1 MSNRTGQEIED
12 AVFGLLKNSSISGEI
27 TGDVMLHGIR
37 PRESQ
42 VEDAVVRFVAGLPG
56 QIETGIVVVNI
67 FVPDIDAYG
76 NGQFVPDKGR
86 LTELEQYAAA
96 WVEELKKKQ
105 TVSGFRFDLADTI
118 HSTEF
123 LEKKEHF
130 VVIRLKYRALEK

>member
-1 MSNRTGQEIED
+1 MGNRTGQEVED
-12 AVFGLLKNSSISGEI
+12 AVFGLLKDSSISGKI

-42 VEDAVVRFVAGLPG
+42 VEDAVVKFVAGLPE

-86 LTELEQYAAA
+86 LTELEQYAAE

-105 TVSGFRFDLADTI
+105 TVSGFQFALADTI

-130 VVIRLKYRALEK
+130 VVIRLKYKALEK

>member
-1 MSNRTGQEIED
+1 MGNRTGQEVED
-12 AVFGLLKNSSISGEI
+12 AVFGLLKDSSISGKI

-42 VEDAVVRFVAGLPG
+42 VEDAVVKFVAGLPE

-86 LTELEQYAAA
+86 LTELEQYAAE

-105 TVSGFRFDLADTI
+105 TVSGFQFALADTI

-123 LEKKEHF
+123 LEKQEHF
-130 VVIRLKYRALEK
+130 VVIRLKYKALEK

>member
-1 MSNRTGQEIED
+1 MGNRTGQEIED
-12 AVFGLLKNSSISGEI
+12 AVFGLLKNSSISGKI

-42 VEDAVVRFVAGLPG
+42 VEDAVVRFVAGLPE

-105 TVSGFRFDLADTI
+105 TVSGFQFALADTI

-123 LEKKEHF
+123 LEKQEHF
-130 VVIRLKYRALEK
+130 VVIRLKYKALEQ

>member
-1 MSNRTGQEIED
+1 MGNRTGQEIED
-12 AVFGLLKNSSISGEI
+12 AVFGLLKNSSISGKI
-27 TGDVMLHGIR
+27 TGVVMLHGIR

-42 VEDAVVRFVAGLPG
+42 VEDAIVKFVAGLPE

-105 TVSGFRFDLADTI
+105 TVSGFQFALADTI

-123 LEKKEHF
+123 LEKQEHF
-130 VVIRLKYRALEK
+130 VVIRLKYKALEK

>member
-1 MSNRTGQEIED
+1 
-12 AVFGLLKNSSISGEI
+12 
-27 TGDVMLHGIR
+27 MLHGIR
-37 PRESQ
+37 PRESH
-42 VEDAVVRFVAGLPG
+42 VEDAVVKFVAGLPG

-76 NGQFVPDKGR
+76 NGQLVPDKGR

-96 WVEELKKKQ
+96 WVEELKKMQ
-105 TVSGFRFDLADTI
+105 TVSGFQISLADTI

-123 LEKKEHF
+123 SEKQEHF